1 MTLTLDAQVAD
12 PHDKGTPAPPGE
24 DGAGAAEMT
33 SAYWATL

>member
-24 DGAGAAEMT
+24 EARA
-33 SAYWATL
+33 LPR